1 MTFFPIIYINILHKY
16 SPKSPFLHN
25 NVSKMAF
32 YSLYL
37 SVLTHFKMFIEYFN
51 RMANDS
57 SGSHQRFDDAKTYYR
72 P

>member
-1 MTFFPIIYINILHKY
+1 
-16 SPKSPFLHN
+16 
-25 NVSKMAF
+25 MAF

-37 SVLTHFKMFIEYFN
+37 LVLTHFKMFIEHFN
-51 RMANDS
+51 RMANGS